1 MRQENQSVK
10 SPPTARK
17 SRTLTVRVRRTQFT
31 LCAPSKSLHRGS
43 VLRVDAVDYGSA
55 GRCTNVKEGNPHL
68 QSISQRGAWMY
79 KRQWMKHIPGKSV
92 YNVCHYCLYKCLC
105 YCLHDCRTCPTP
117 HLRRCA
123 LGYGLEKIQRHLEL
137 DLIRSRLAA
146 ARDCLSKPHVRPEL
160 KQHNCKSKR

>member
-1 MRQENQSVK
+1 
-10 SPPTARK
+10 
-17 SRTLTVRVRRTQFT
+17 
-31 LCAPSKSLHRGS
+31 
-43 VLRVDAVDYGSA
+43 
-55 GRCTNVKEGNPHL
+55 
-68 QSISQRGAWMY
+68 MY

-92 YNVCHYCLYKCLC
+92 YYVCHYCLHKCLCYCLHKCLC

-160 KQHNCKSKR
+160 KQHKCKSKRWQWLERNNNHNESKMITNINDNHLHRVCWCSVCLSQRSPSHPAFHLLHTSPRHSRTAS